1 MTHKMWKTRND
12 AIHKKEDSEVNKQRH
27 EELDQAITEIYRD
40 RPHFKLLPTY
50 DEAFFKRG
58 QVRVKKYRLRKKEL
72 WVSDAKRILEAYND
86 SLDASSEA
94 FLNFFVIPA
103 NTL

>member
-1 MTHKMWKTRND
+1 MWKTRNE
-12 AIHKKEDSEVNKQRH
+12 AIHNKEDSEMNKKRH
-27 EELDQAITEIYRD
+27 EELDQDILEIYRE
-40 RPHFKLLPTY
+40 RPHFKLLHTC

-58 QVRVKKYRLRKKEL
+58 QAKVKRYRTRKKEL
-72 WVSDAKRILEAYND
+72 WVSDARRILEAYND